1 MLYWDIFVTY
11 EAIRFRLSSYRLRAI
26 QMSTRQIALVVASTG
41 IVGKNLVNHLARTSD
56 WTVYGL
62 ARSPSMEQRIL
73 PSVCRPQ
80 AG

>member
-1 MLYWDIFVTY
+1 
-11 EAIRFRLSSYRLRAI
+11 
-26 QMSTRQIALVVASTG
+26 MSTRQIALVVASTG